1 MFGSNRSKG
10 EIESCSVATVVGDT
24 QHDDSNYQY
33 NDNAPKA
40 AGKRLGF
47 THLHYYMYSEKDMEV
62 ATDIRQISIND
73 DEYPESL
80 REIADPPAI
89 LYVRGSLDWDQQ
101 KEVVA
106 VVGTRKPTSYGL
118 QIATQLVEVIA
129 KQCVIVSGL
138 AYGID
143 AAVHKAALRKE
154 GVTVAILGSGLDDAS
169 IYPREHRKLAQE
181 ILRKGGAL
189 ISEYPPLAEPLK
201 HHFPERNRII
211 AGLSQKI
218 VVVEAGERSGALI
231 TANLGLDYN
240 REVLAVPGPVTSL
253 MSMGP
258 NQLIAEGAKP
268 VLRPSDVVEIVG

>member
-1 MFGSNRSKG
+1 
-10 EIESCSVATVVGDT
+10 
-24 QHDDSNYQY
+24 
-33 NDNAPKA
+33 
-40 AGKRLGF
+40 
-47 THLHYYMYSEKDMEV
+47 MYSEKDMEV

-73 DEYPESL
+73 DEYPQSL

-89 LYVRGSLDWDQQ
+89 LYVRGNLNWDKQ

-106 VVGTRKPTSYGL
+106 VVGTRKPTAYGL
-118 QIATQLVEVIA
+118 QIATQLVEIIA

-143 AAVHKAALRKE
+143 AAAHKAALRKE
-154 GVTVAILGSGLDDAS
+154 GITVAVLGSGLDDAS
-169 IYPREHRKLAQE
+169 IYPREHRKLAQD
-181 ILRKGGAL
+181 ILRKGGVL

-268 VLRPSDVVEIVG
+268 VLRPSDVVEIIG